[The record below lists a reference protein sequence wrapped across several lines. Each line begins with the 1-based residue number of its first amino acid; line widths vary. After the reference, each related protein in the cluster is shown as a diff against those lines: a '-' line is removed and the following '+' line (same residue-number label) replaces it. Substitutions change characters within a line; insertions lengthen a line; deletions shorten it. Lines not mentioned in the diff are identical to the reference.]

1 MVTITS
7 NSVEDTV
14 QVGERWG
21 RAAFPGWW
29 IGLTGDL
36 GAGKT
41 HLVKG
46 LARGLGVL
54 AVVSSPTFALTHEL
68 GGGRLPLWHI
78 DLYRLGG
85 PEEIF
90 HAGIWDCL
98 EGSKAG
104 VVAVE
109 WMDRWF
115 GRSDHDHANFARRIG
130 GKLRLASLWITAENE
145 RQIHYEDFGH

>member
-7 NSVEDTV
+7 SSVEDTFR
-14 QVGERWG
+14 VGERWG
-21 RAAFPGWW
+21 QSAFPGWW
-29 IGLTGDL
+29 IGLIGDL

-54 AVVSSPTFALTHEL
+54 TIVSSPTFALMHEL
-68 GGGRLPLWHI
+68 GGGRFPLWHI

-90 HAGIWDCL
+90 QAGLWDCL
-98 EGSKAG
+98 EGSRVG

-109 WMDRWF
+109 WMDRWL
-115 GRSDHDHANFARRIG
+115 GHSTPSNFAQRLG

>member
-115 GRSDHDHANFARRIG
+115 GRSDHDYANFARRIG

>member
-7 NSVEDTV
+7 SSVEDTV
-14 QVGERWG
+14 QLGERWG
-21 RAAFPGWW
+21 RSALPGWW

-41 HLVKG
+41 QLVKG
-46 LARGLGVL
+46 LAKGLGVSD
-54 AVVSSPTFALTHEL
+54 AVSSPTFDLMREFD
-68 GGGRLPLWHI
+68 GGRLPLWHI

-90 HAGIWDCL
+90 KAGVWDCL
-98 EGSKAG
+98 EGNKGG

-109 WMDRWF
+109 WINRWF
-115 GRSDHDHANFARRIG
+115 GNSHPSNFARRSG

>member
-7 NSVEDTV
+7 RSVEDTV

-21 RAAFPGWW
+21 QAAFPGWL

-46 LARGLGVL
+46 LARGLGVS
-54 AVVSSPTFALTHEL
+54 AVVSSPTFALMHEFA
-68 GGGRLPLWHI
+68 GGRLPLWHM
-78 DLYRLGG
+78 DLYRLSG
-85 PEEIF
+85 PDEIF
-90 HAGIWDCL
+90 NAGIWDCL
-98 EGSKAG
+98 EESKG
-104 VVAVE
+104 VVVVVE
-109 WMDRWF
+109 WMDRWL
-115 GRSDHDHANFARRIG
+115 SNSNPSNFARRNR

-145 RQIHYEDFGH
+145 RQIRYEDFGD

>member
-7 NSVEDTV
+7 SSVEDTV

-21 RAAFPGWW
+21 QAASPGWW

-41 HLVKG
+41 QLVKG

-54 AVVSSPTFALTHEL
+54 AAVSSPTFALMHEID
-68 GGGRLPLWHI
+68 GGRLPLWHI
-78 DLYRLGG
+78 DLYRLSD
-85 PEEIF
+85 PDEIF
-90 HAGIWDCL
+90 KAGVWDCL

-115 GRSDHDHANFARRIG
+115 GHSHPSNFVRRRG
-130 GKLRLASLWITAENE
+130 GKLRLASLWITAENQ
-145 RQIHYEDFGH
+145 RQIRYEDFGH

>member
-7 NSVEDTV
+7 NSVKDTE
-14 QVGERWG
+14 QVGESWG
-21 RAAFPGWW
+21 RSAFPGWW

-54 AVVSSPTFALTHEL
+54 TVVSSPTFSLLREL
-68 GGGRLPLWHI
+68 DGGRLPLWHI

-90 HAGIWDCL
+90 CAGIEDCL
-98 EGSKAG
+98 EGSARG

-115 GRSDHDHANFARRIG
+115 GHSDHADFARRIG
-130 GKLRLASLWITAENE
+130 GKLRLASLVITAENE
-145 RQIHYEDFGH
+145 RQIHYEDFGN

>member
-7 NSVEDTV
+7 RSVEDTI

-21 RAAFPGWW
+21 QAAFPGWW

-46 LARGLGVL
+46 LAKGLGVL
-54 AVVSSPTFALTHEL
+54 AVVSSPTFALMHEL

-98 EGSKAG
+98 EGSKGG

-109 WMDRWF
+109 WMDRCF
-115 GRSDHDHANFARRIG
+115 GHSNPLNFARRVG
-130 GKLRLASLWITAENE
+130 GKLRLASLWITEENE
-145 RQIHYEDFGH
+145 RQIRYEDFGD

>member
-7 NSVEDTV
+7 SSVEDTV

-21 RAAFPGWW
+21 QAAFPGWW

-36 GAGKT
+36 GSGKT

-54 AVVSSPTFALTHEL
+54 AVVSSPTFALMHEFA
-68 GGGRLPLWHI
+68 GGRLPLWHI

-90 HAGIWDCL
+90 QAGIWDCL
-98 EGSKAG
+98 EGSESG

-115 GRSDHDHANFARRIG
+115 GNSNPSNFARRSG
-130 GKLRLASLWITAENE
+130 SKLRLASLGITGENE
-145 RQIHYEDFGH
+145 RQIHYEDFGP

>member
-1 MVTITS
+1 MVTITY
-7 NSVEDTV
+7 NSAEDTV